1 MNPRKD
7 LAPKLAD
14 LQQRLGD
21 ARGKQFW
28 RTLEEAADTEAFQ
41 ELLRQEFP
49 DQALEPGSMSRRRF
63 LTLMG
68 ASLALAGVSGCSVR
82 PAPSGT
88 MVPYVRAPEEVVAGR
103 PLFFATAMTLG
114 GCGVGLLVESHMG
127 RPTKVEGNPDHPASL
142 GATDLF
148 HQASILTLYDPDR
161 SQTVTHLGQTG
172 TWEDAVAALRTAM
185 ERQRPERGSGLRLLT
200 ETVVSPTL
208 AAQIQALLRAFPE
221 AKWHQY
227 EPLAQDNAY
236 RGMAL
241 AFNKPVKTYYRFR
254 DLEELERNPPQASV
268 NTYYRFHDFEHN
280 VRLADVVLALDCDF
294 LASGTGNLRY
304 TAEFMAGR
312 RVRTTSAGARQAQMN
327 RLYVVEPGVSCT
339 GAKADHRLAVPAA
352 ELETVARAIASRLGV
367 QGAGG
372 GAGPH
377 SRWVDAVAHD
387 LNLPA
392 HRGRCVVLAGDRQ
405 PPAVHLLAH
414 VLNHRLGNVG
424 HTVFHTDSI
433 APYPVDEA
441 ASLADLV
448 EDMQHDR
455 VKVLVILGGNPVYT
469 APVDLAFREHLDR
482 VPLRFHLSLYQ
493 DETSRYCQWHLPE
506 THYLEAWSDTRAFD
520 GTESIAQPLIAP
532 LYSGVSAHEV
542 LAVMEGSG
550 RTPGYEI
557 LRASWRRRR
566 PHEADFERFWQTAV
580 HDGVVANTR
589 FPPRNV
595 SLDTGWQTR
604 LPAAAARSGSE
615 QTSYELVFEADPTLL
630 DGRFANNGW
639 LQELPKPMTK
649 LTWDNAALMSPATAH
664 DLGVGLGSYAH
675 GGEHGGYHPDVVELR
690 LGERTVRAPIW
701 IVPGHADRSITVHL
715 GYGRASAGRV
725 GGTSE
730 EPVGFNAYLLR
741 TRTRPWFAWGL
752 SLTKTGR
759 TAQVTCTQQHHL
771 MENRHLIRSATLGHY
786 QRTPAF
792 AAEPE
797 EEELREQTRRGARRP
812 LTLYEP
818 PEPPSDEARQRSP
831 HKWGMAIDLTTCTG
845 CSACVVACQAENNI
859 PVVGKEQVSRG
870 REMHWLRIDR
880 YTEGPANAPR
890 EIHFQPVP
898 CMHCEQAPCEYVCPV
913 EATVHSADGLNDMI
927 YQRCVGT
934 RFCSNN
940 CPYKVRRFNFFFF
953 ADYATQS
960 VRQQYNPNVT
970 VRSRGVMEKCTYCVQ
985 RIRRAEIDSQVE
997 GRSIADGEILTAC
1010 QAACPASAIVFGDL
1024 NDQGS
1029 TVRHWKDTPLNYGL
1043 LTELNTRPRTT
1054 YLAALRNPNPELEAE

>member
-21 ARGKQFW
+21 VRGKQFW

-41 ELLRQEFP
+41 ELMRQEFP
-49 DQALEPGSMSRRRF
+49 EQALEPGSMSRRRF

-82 PAPSGT
+82 PAPTGT

-103 PLFFATAMTLG
+103 PLYYATAMTLG
-114 GCGVGLLVESHMG
+114 GCGVGLLVESHSG
-127 RPTKVEGNPDHPASL
+127 RPTKIEGNLEHPASL

-161 SQTVTHLGQTG
+161 SQTVTHLGQTA
-172 TWEDAVAALRTAM
+172 TWEDAVAVLRTEM
-185 ERQRPERGSGLRLLT
+185 ENQRPERGRGLRLLS
-200 ETVVSPTL
+200 ETVLSPTL
-208 AAQIQALLRAFPE
+208 GAQIQALLRAFPE

-227 EPLAQDNAY
+227 EPLARDNAH
-236 RGMAL
+236 RGTVLAL
-241 AFNKPVKTYYRFR
+241 GRP
-254 DLEELERNPPQASV
+254 V
-268 NTYYRFHDFEHN
+268 NTYYRFHDLEHN
-280 VRLADVVLALDCDF
+280 VPKADVVLSLDCDF
-294 LASGTGNLRY
+294 LASGPGSLRY

-312 RVRTTSAGARQAQMN
+312 RVRSTQAQMN

-352 ELETVARAIASRLGV
+352 DVEGIARAIATRLGV
-367 QGAGG
+367 QGTGP
-372 GAGPH
+372 GAGPA
-377 SRWVDAVAHD
+377 RWLDAVARD
-387 LNLPA
+387 LQA

-414 VLNHRLGNVG
+414 VLNDRLGNVG
-424 HTVFHTDSI
+424 QTVFHTDPI
-433 APYPVDEA
+433 AAQPVDEA
-441 ASLADLV
+441 ASLAELV
-448 EDMQHDR
+448 EDMQDNR

-469 APVDLAFREHLDR
+469 APADLSFQEHLDR

-493 DETSRYCQWHLPE
+493 DETSRHCHWHLPE
-506 THYLEAWSDTRAFD
+506 THYLEAWSDTRAFE
-520 GTESIAQPLIAP
+520 GTESIVQPLIAP
-532 LYSGVSAHEV
+532 LYSGVSAHDV
-542 LAVMEGSG
+542 LAVMEGG
-550 RTPGYEI
+550 VRTPAYEI
-557 LRASWRRRR
+557 VRASWRRRR

-580 HDGVVANTR
+580 HDGVVQGTR
-589 FPPRNV
+589 FEPRNFPLR
-595 SLDTGWQTR
+595 SRWEAG
-604 LPAAAARSGSE
+604 LPAAPARSGTE
-615 QTSYELVFEADPTLL
+615 QASYELVFEPDPTIL

-639 LQELPKPMTK
+639 LQELPKPLTK
-649 LTWDNAALMSPATAH
+649 LTWDNAALMSPATAEA
-664 DLGVGLGSYAH
+664 LGVGLGSYAH

-701 IVPGHADRSITVHL
+701 IVPGHADRSITVSL
-715 GYGRASAGRV
+715 GYGRANAGRV

-730 EPVGFNAYLLR
+730 ETVGFNVYPLR
-741 TRTRPWFAWGL
+741 TRPHPWFAWGL
-752 SLTKTGR
+752 SLTKTGT
-759 TAQVTCTQQHHL
+759 TAQIACTQQHHL
-771 MENRHLIRSATLGHY
+771 MENRHLVRSATLRHF
-786 QRTPAF
+786 QRTPDF
-792 AAEPE
+792 ATQPE
-797 EEELREQTRRGARRP
+797 EEELREQTRHGARRP
-812 LTLYEP
+812 LSLYEP
-818 PEPPSDEARQRSP
+818 PEPPRDGARRPTP
-831 HKWGMAIDLTTCTG
+831 HQWGMAIDLTTCTG

-880 YTEGPANAPR
+880 YTEGPTDTPR

-913 EATVHSADGLNDMI
+913 EATVHSPDGLNDMV

-960 VRQQYNPNVT
+960 VRLQYNPNVT

-997 GRSIADGEILTAC
+997 GRSISDGEILTAC
-1010 QAACPASAIVFGDL
+1010 QAACPANAIVFGDI
-1024 NDQGS
+1024 NDRNS
-1029 TVRHWKDTPLNYGL
+1029 AVRRWKDAKLNYSL
-1043 LTELNTRPRTT
+1043 LAELNTRPRTT